1 MICQPE
7 QSSVCIGELDLLG
20 LEGVV
25 FCTRYMVLKNEMKG
39 PAKLLETNPVSIHEA
54 EITALVRIDGIELHG
69 SGLCEGGRLVAHKPP
84 GEGMYLINV

>member
-39 PAKLLETNPVSIHEA
+39 PAKLPEKIL
-54 EITALVRIDGIELHG
+54 
-69 SGLCEGGRLVAHKPP
+69 
-84 GEGMYLINV
+84 Y